1 MPRNAGIHPGVR
13 LPRFPTQPVTTGCA
27 VDRRGNPITVRGAR
41 AFGVATDGIDAAGIA
56 AGKGITVGVNGE
68 ESALYGEAIVIPDEL
83 TAGADSKW
91 YRAASGEVV
100 SAYATFSGAAGQLGS
115 AKLLDSG
122 YIKP

>member
-1 MPRNAGIHPGVR
+1 MARNAGIIAGLRV
-13 LPRFPTQPVTTGCA
+13 PRFPTVAVTIGLA

-41 AFGVATDGIDAAGIA
+41 AFGVAVDGVDAAGIA
-56 AGKGITVGVNGE
+56 AGKGITVGTNGE
-68 ESALYGEAIVIPDEL
+68 ENVLYGENVTETDEL
-83 TAGADSKW
+83 TAGSDAKW

-100 SAYATFSGAAGQLGS
+100 SAYATFAGVTGQLGR